1 MLGRA
6 LKLRERLGSLGPV
19 AALGAACVA
28 FGVLSP
34 QFLTLDNLALV
45 LQQVMV
51 LGLIVAGQTL
61 VVLTAGIDLSCGLV
75 MALASM
81 VMGVVAFEAGLPWSV
96 ALLAGIAVAVGFGS
110 LNGLLVARMRLPP
123 FIVTL
128 GTWNI
133 AFALTQLVSGS
144 RTISDLP
151 RPLTLAGETF
161 TLGGAHVAWGVP
173 LMLAAFAI
181 AHYVLRQTAAGRHV
195 HAVGDNAEAAR
206 LAGISTRRVL
216 LFAYAAAGALYGVAA
231 WLSLG
236 RTGVAEPNA
245 GQTENLD
252 AITAVVL
259 GGTSLFGGR
268 GSMLGAL
275 AGTLIVG
282 VLRNGLTLIGV
293 SSLYQVLCTGVLVI
307 LAVALDPQARRL
319 AR

>member
-1 MLGRA
+1 LLGRT
-6 LKLRERLGSLGPV
+6 LKIPHPGSLGTA
-19 AALGAACVA
+19 AALGVACVM
-28 FGVLSP
+28 FGILSP
-34 QFLTLDNLALV
+34 QFLTGENLALV

-51 LGLIVAGQTL
+51 LGVLVVGQTL

-75 MALASM
+75 MALSSI
-81 VMGVVAFEAGLPWSV
+81 VMGLVAAQFGFAPPV
-96 ALLAGIAVAVGFGS
+96 ALLAGMAAGLMFGTV
-110 LNGLLVARMRLPP
+110 NGLLVSRLRLPP

-144 RTISDLP
+144 RTFTDLP
-151 RPLTLAGETF
+151 RPLVIAGETF
-161 TLGGAHVAWGVP
+161 TAGGTHFAWGV
-173 LMLAAFAI
+173 LVMLATFAI
-181 AHYVLRQTAAGRHV
+181 AHYVLRHTAAGRHI

-206 LAGISTRRVL
+206 LSGIATGRVL
-216 LFAYAAAGALYGVAA
+216 LGAYASAGALYGLAA
-231 WLSLG
+231 WMLLG
-236 RTGVAEPNA
+236 RTGVADPNA

-268 GSMLGAL
+268 GSMAGAL

-282 VLRNGLTLIGV
+282 VLRNGLTLMGV
-293 SSLYQVLCTGVLVI
+293 SSLYQVLCTGLLVI
-307 LAVALDPQARRL
+307 LAVAFDPQARGM